1 MKLYTNPA
9 SPFCRKIEVLLH
21 EAGQGDAV
29 EMIGVA
35 GHAKAPGTMPVSVNP
50 IGKIPTLELE
60 DGTAIFD
67 SRVISRYLDQ
77 EFDLGLYP
85 EERLFTELT
94 LEATADGIADAA
106 LLMVYEGRT
115 RPKDKYDA
123 ESVEAQWSKVD
134 RSLNALNNRADELSG
149 TLTVGQIAVGC
160 ALGYIDFR
168 LGDRDWRNGR
178 PALAEWFESFAARPS
193 MQATRP
199 SG

>member
-1 MKLYTNPA
+1 MMVANCALEVKMKLYTNPA
-9 SPFCRKIEVLLH
+9 SPFCRKIEVLLR

-85 EERLFTELT
+85 EERLFAELT
-94 LEATADGIADAA
+94 LEAPRLTGS
-106 LLMVYEGRT
+106 LM
-115 RPKDKYDA
+115 PH
-123 ESVEAQWSKVD
+123 
-134 RSLNALNNRADELSG
+134 
-149 TLTVGQIAVGC
+149 
-160 ALGYIDFR
+160 F
-168 LGDRDWRNGR
+168 
-178 PALAEWFESFAARPS
+178 
-193 MQATRP
+193 
-199 SG
+199 